1 MTAEQLFGKRVRV
14 ARKVAGLT
22 LEKAA
27 EQLDIHLNHLS
38 EIERGK
44 SRPSFE
50 LIIQM
55 AKILGVSPM
64 SFFMF
69 EGEETDEKVLRRRIE
84 ALLNKYSAGQLAQ
97 VYRYMIFMVSP

>member
-1 MTAEQLFGKRVRV
+1 MSAEGLFGKRVRA
-14 ARKVAGLT
+14 ARKGAGLT

-27 EQLDIHLNHLS
+27 EKLDIHLNHLS

-50 LIIQM
+50 LIMQM
-55 AKILGVSPM
+55 AKVFGTSAM

-69 EGEETDEKVLRRRIE
+69 EGEETDEKALRRKIE
-84 ALLNKYSAGQLAQ
+84 GLLNKYSASQLVQ
-97 VYRYMIFMVSP
+97 TYRYMIFMVGP